1 MIQALAAQAGQV
13 EPGFAPQ
20 IARWAIHL
28 SAQGDLLGVLPLG
41 DLTDKRNKG
50 REFLI
55 CPQFTFS
62 QMKAGGTPKAHPFR
76 ESAGTIALIEWGT
89 CRPGVKASNALN
101 AGAHCAK
108 ISGAGGGGFMMFL
121 TDPIYIDKVSA
132 ALSASHEGG
141 LAYRCHFTGAG
152 VKAWRVP

>member
-1 MIQALAAQAGQV
+1 MKECLL
-13 EPGFAPQ
+13 
-20 IARWAIHL
+20 R
-28 SAQGDLLGVLPLG
+28 GDFQLLHEVLRNSWESK
-41 DLTDKRNKG
+41 KRMATRISN
-50 REFLI
+50 E
-55 CPQFTFS
+55 
-62 QMKAGGTPKAHPFR
+62 H
-76 ESAGTIALIEWGT
+76 IERIYA
-89 CRPGVKASNALN
+89 CALN